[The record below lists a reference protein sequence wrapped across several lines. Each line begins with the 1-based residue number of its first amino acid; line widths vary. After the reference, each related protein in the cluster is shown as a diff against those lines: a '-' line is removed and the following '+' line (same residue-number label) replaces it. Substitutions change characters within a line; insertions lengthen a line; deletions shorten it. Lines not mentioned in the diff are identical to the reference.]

1 MHDTA
6 KATTKDEKGELLV
19 DVDEDKSEETKETER
34 VAIKKIGNGRS

>member
-19 DVDEDKSEETKETER
+19 DVDEDKARKRRKQKE
-34 VAIKKIGNGRS
+34 